1 VGSELYSK
9 VVAIRLW
16 LGSGDK
22 GVLKDVV
29 ARLLKKVG
37 MGSREWWITLNKSI
51 RLYSSEL

>member
-1 VGSELYSK
+1 MYSK

-16 LGSGDK
+16 VGSGDK